1 MAYRHF
7 KRHRF
12 AILLLLLTFVITSC
26 SVRSVQIKRA
36 EQRYQKGQVLV
47 SRGEIDKAIVN
58 FNKSMAMARGAGY
71 MAGVAHNLNELA
83 IIHTNRGSMKR
94 PGNCLPR

>member
-1 MAYRHF
+1 MMHRHF
-7 KRHRF
+7 ERSRLFLFLAHSAF
-12 AILLLLLTFVITSC
+12 FITAC

-36 EQRYQKGQVLV
+36 EQRYQKGQVLA

-71 MAGVAHNLNELA
+71 KAGVAHNLNELGLDMR
-83 IIHTNRGSMKR
+83 IHQA
-94 PGNCLPR
+94 LLQ